1 MKENKTTKVILAR
14 CGEIMLKGLNR
25 ATFENKLVSNIKY
38 ALNGLGPANV
48 KKSHGRIYIEPH
60 ENNYDFQKAMD
71 SLTKV
76 FGIVSLSP
84 VVKINND
91 FDEIKGT
98 ALELTKKILDS
109 GKGNT
114 FKVITKRGNK
124 RFPMDTPEINREL
137 GAFLLEK
144 CPSLTVN
151 VNSPSFSVYV
161 EIREYTY
168 IYTEVI
174 QCNGG
179 LPVGT
184 NGKAMLLL
192 SGGIDSPV

>member
-98 ALELTKKILDS
+98 ALELTKKDS
-109 GKGNT
+109 
-114 FKVITKRGNK
+114 
-124 RFPMDTPEINREL
+124 
-137 GAFLLEK
+137 
-144 CPSLTVN
+144 
-151 VNSPSFSVYV
+151 
-161 EIREYTY
+161 
-168 IYTEVI
+168 
-174 QCNGG
+174 
-179 LPVGT
+179 
-184 NGKAMLLL
+184 
-192 SGGIDSPV
+192 